1 MAPVVAA
8 RRATFARRLEQH
20 RSVEPGWLIYREEDV
35 GDEPNEKKMVR
46 AAKKQFDAMKL
57 EEAEARGRK
66 GKG

>member
-1 MAPVVAA
+1 MAPVVATPDA
-8 RRATFARRLEQH
+8 PPPLDAVRAPQCAGGSL
-20 RSVEPGWLIYREEDV
+20 YREEDV
-35 GDEPNEKKMVR
+35 GDEPNEKMVR